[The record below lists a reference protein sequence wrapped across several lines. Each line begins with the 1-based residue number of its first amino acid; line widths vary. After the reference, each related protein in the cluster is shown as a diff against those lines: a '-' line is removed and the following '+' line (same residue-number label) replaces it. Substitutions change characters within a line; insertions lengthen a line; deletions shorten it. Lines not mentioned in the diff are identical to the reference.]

1 MYKNN
6 VENGRT
12 WVLPGMLGA
21 GCKHPFISMGS
32 QLGLL
37 ASVLMVE
44 VGVGSLW
51 DVSPFCSPSG
61 TLSLGHL

>member
-1 MYKNN
+1 
-6 VENGRT
+6 
-12 WVLPGMLGA
+12 MLGA
-21 GCKHPFISMGS
+21 GCKHPFVSMGS

-51 DVSPFCSPSG
+51 DVSPFFSPSG
-61 TLSLGHL
+61 TLSLDHL